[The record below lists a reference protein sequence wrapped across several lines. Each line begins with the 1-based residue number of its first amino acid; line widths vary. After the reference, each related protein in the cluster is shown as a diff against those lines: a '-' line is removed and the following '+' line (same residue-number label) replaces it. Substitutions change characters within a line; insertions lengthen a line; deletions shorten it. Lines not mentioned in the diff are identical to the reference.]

1 MLAAAG
7 AKVTAIKKLHMADH
21 GWEILS
27 FEVALL
33 VEIYVNILSYIII

>member
-1 MLAAAG
+1 LAAAG

-21 GWEILS
+21 GWEIILP

-33 VEIYVNILSYIII
+33 VEIYGNILSYIIL